1 MPLKHLIYFCLL
13 ILSAAQA
20 LASLPAEA
28 SNSSVPLNTYL
39 HESQVIDV
47 GFQYLEDPD
56 SELNLWQAMSVD
68 DSAWTYVEGGG
79 GSFGFSHSAYW
90 LRLDVKNGMS
100 DPSKTLVVINYPLL
114 DSLDFYLVDGS
125 DVIKRSKVGDLRPFA
140 NRELYHP
147 SFVFR
152 LPQEAGEV
160 GRIYIRVESQ
170 GTMVF
175 PLELWQEK
183 PFYEHTSKTSSFY
196 LFYFGGMFIVVLL
209 NFAIFFMLRE
219 RIYLYYALANT
230 GYMLFF
236 GCMRGFANQ
245 LLFPAW
251 PEASNQ
257 LLLSALPAMSLF
269 SLLFARDFLKSC
281 QHTPKLDLCLRV
293 MIGLE
298 LVSFLCSFLLPYD
311 WSIRISAIVSMPFF
325 LILLFAGPIVW
336 ASGSKSGALF
346 TFAWSMLTVGSILTL
361 MRFLGVLPE
370 NFITHFGMQIGSGA
384 EAIILMIALAYRIYN
399 EREAKISAQ
408 LASIEQAKQKRDSQE
423 ALVQAMLHDPV
434 TKLPN
439 RNLFEMAFN
448 ERITSQPEGDY
459 MVFLIRIE
467 RYMDISRTLGLATGE
482 AVLQALADY
491 YSKEIS
497 HLNGIVALENTPTEA
512 HYLCN
517 FSGDTFGVMLDLSEI
532 MPNSTEHLKFI
543 DMLKRPFEFGGLS
556 LDLNPKFGAARY
568 PKHGSDAEELIRN
581 AIVSIETKKPN
592 RLGICFYSKEQD
604 IYHEGRLTLM
614 SNLREDLNN
623 DVLELFY
630 QPKLATNTGTVVG
643 MEALIRW
650 HHERLGF
657 IPPDEFIPL
666 AEETGVISRLT
677 RWVIRRAL
685 SDFVVFR
692 SDGYEGD
699 ISVNISARNL
709 SESDL
714 PDFLS
719 ECLTEFCIPAD
730 KVTLELTE
738 TAVMEDP
745 ESGIIALKALTDIGI
760 NLSIDDFGAGYS
772 SLSYLK
778 RLPATEIKL
787 DRSLITDILHS
798 ESDRVI
804 VQTSIEMAHNLG
816 YDLVAEGVE
825 TQEVLELLK
834 SMRCDKMQGYY
845 LSRPLNRKAMQTW
858 LLELN
863 ERVTC

>member
-1 MPLKHLIYFCLL
+1 MPL
-13 ILSAAQA
+13 
-20 LASLPAEA
+20 
-28 SNSSVPLNTYL
+28 NVYL
-39 HESQVIDV
+39 QESQVIDV
-47 GFQYLEDPD
+47 SFQYLEDVN
-56 SELNLWQAMSVD
+56 SEFNLWQAMSVD
-68 DSAWTYVEGGG
+68 DSAWTLVNGGG
-79 GSFGFSHSAYW
+79 GSFGFSHSTFW

-100 DPSKTLVVINYPLL
+100 DPSKTLVVVNYPLL
-114 DSLDFYLVDGS
+114 DSLDFYLVRGS
-125 DVIKRSKVGDLRPFA
+125 DVIKSSEVGDLRPFS
-140 NRELYHP
+140 NREIYHP

-152 LPQEAGEV
+152 LSQEVADADRV
-160 GRIYIRVESQ
+160 YIRVQSQ

-183 PFYEHTSKTSSFY
+183 PFYEHTSKATSFY

-209 NFAIFFMLRE
+209 NFAIFTMLRE

-236 GCMRGFANQ
+236 ACMRGFANQ
-245 LLFPAW
+245 LLFPEW
-251 PEASNQ
+251 PEAGNQ
-257 LLLSALPAMSLF
+257 LLLTVLPIMSLF
-269 SLLFARDFLKSC
+269 SLLFARDFLQSR
-281 QHTPKLDLCLRV
+281 QHAPKLDVCLRV

-298 LVSFLCSFLLPYD
+298 LINFLCSFVLSYD
-311 WSIRISAIVSMPFF
+311 ASIRLSAIVSVPFF
-325 LILLFAGPIVW
+325 ITLLIAGPIVW
-336 ASGSKSGALF
+336 AAGNRAGALF
-346 TFAWSMLTVGSILTL
+346 TFAWSMLTLGSIITL
-361 MRFLGVLPE
+361 MRFMGMLPE

-384 EAIILMIALAYRIYN
+384 EAVILMIALAYRIYN

-482 AVLQALADY
+482 SVLQALADH
-491 YSKEIS
+491 YSKEIAR
-497 HLNGIVALENTPTEA
+497 LNGIVALENTPTEA

-532 MPNSTEHLKFI
+532 LPNSKQHLKFI
-543 DMLKRPFEFGGLS
+543 DMLKKPFEFGGLS

-568 PKHGSDAEELIRN
+568 PKHGHDAEELIRN
-581 AIVSIETKKPN
+581 AIVSIETKKTN
-592 RLGICFYSKEQD
+592 RLGISFYSEEQD

-614 SNLREDLNN
+614 SNLREDLQK
-623 DVLELFY
+623 DALELFY
-630 QPKLATNTGTVVG
+630 QPKLASDSGAVVG

-650 HHERLGF
+650 NHEQLGF

-685 SDFVVFR
+685 MDFIVFR
-692 SDGYEGD
+692 EGGYEGD

-714 PDFLS
+714 PEFLAQ
-719 ECLTEFCIPAD
+719 CLNEFGVPAN

-745 ESGIIALKALTDIGI
+745 ESGIVALKALTDIGI

-787 DRSLITDILHS
+787 DRSLITDILES

-804 VQTSIEMAHNLG
+804 VQTSIDMAHNLG

-825 TQEVLELLK
+825 TQEVLDLLK

-845 LSRPLNRKAMQTW
+845 LSRPLNRENMQRW
-858 LLELN
+858 LSELQA
-863 ERVTC
+863 EAS